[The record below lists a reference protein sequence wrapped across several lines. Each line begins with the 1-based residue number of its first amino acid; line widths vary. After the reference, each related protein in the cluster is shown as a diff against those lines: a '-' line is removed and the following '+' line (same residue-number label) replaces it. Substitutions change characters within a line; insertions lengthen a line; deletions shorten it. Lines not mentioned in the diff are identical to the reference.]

1 MIAYDQDKTFNRK
14 TVLLFLWLMLIIAT
28 LAGCN
33 EKANISDHSNEPSS
47 SDKDFP
53 VTVTDGLNRKVTI
66 ETKPARIVS
75 VAPQHTE
82 TLFAL
87 GLGERIVG
95 VTDYCNYPEEA
106 QTLEKIGGFSDP
118 NLERIVSLKPD
129 LVVATADQHQDI
141 IQGLNNVGIPV
152 LAFSP
157 HSIEGIIH
165 TIAVI
170 GQATGNT
177 AAATALNNRI
187 QQRIDA
193 IIAKVR
199 DIPEEQRPRVYYELW
214 YEPLMSVGPNTLIS
228 DLIKTAGGISITSDA
243 KEDYPTFSEEILL
256 SRDPQVML
264 HTYGHGNQMVPTA
277 EQIAS
282 RPGWERLSFI
292 KAGRVYSLNAD
303 LVERSGPRV
312 VDALELIAQALYPH
326 FFTESLDGN

>member
-1 MIAYDQDKTFNRK
+1 MNAYHQDRTFKRK
-14 TVLLFLWLMLIIAT
+14 IVLGVLWLMLIVVT
-28 LAGCN
+28 LAGCHQN
-33 EKANISDHSNEPSS
+33 ANISDPWNEPSL
-47 SDKDFP
+47 SDKGFP

-95 VTDYCNYPEEA
+95 VTAYCNYPEEA
-106 QTLEKIGGFSDP
+106 QTREKVGGFSDP
-118 NLERIVSLKPD
+118 NLERIVSLKPG

-141 IQGLNNVGIPV
+141 IQGLNNVGVPV

-157 HSIEGIIH
+157 HSIEEIIH

-177 AAATALNNRI
+177 EAATALNNRI

-193 IIAKVR
+193 VIAKVK

-243 KEDYPTFSEEILL
+243 MEDYPTFSEEILL

-264 HTYGHGNQMVPTA
+264 HTYGHGDQMVPTA

-282 RPGWERLSFI
+282 RPGWERLSFV
-292 KAGRVYSLNAD
+292 KAGRIYALNAD
-303 LVERSGPRV
+303 LLERSGPRV
-312 VDALELIAQALYPH
+312 VDALELIAEALHPH
-326 FFTESLDGN
+326 LFIDSLDGN